1 MRSAESLFLSIHLLK
16 YVNSSKSKLCMA
28 PIQQPDSFLSQF
40 THHIANNDLSATYCR
55 EAPRLR
61 WQCMWKLSRNEK
73 ALDDVRDY

>member
-1 MRSAESLFLSIHLLK
+1 MAKENQISRVIISIYTLLK

-40 THHIANNDLSATYCR
+40 TRHIANSDLSATYCR

-61 WQCMWKLSRNEK
+61 
-73 ALDDVRDY
+73 